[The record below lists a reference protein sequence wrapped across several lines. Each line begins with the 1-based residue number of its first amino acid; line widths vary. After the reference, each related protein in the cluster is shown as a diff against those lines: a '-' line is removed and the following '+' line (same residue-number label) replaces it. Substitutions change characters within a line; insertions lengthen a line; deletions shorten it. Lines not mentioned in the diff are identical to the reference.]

1 MVTVNHNYLKL
12 PGSYLFSTIG
22 KKVKAYKEA
31 NPQANVISL
40 GIGDVTQPLAPAI
53 IEALHKSVDE
63 MGDAATFHGYAPDL
77 GYEFLRSA
85 IAKNDYKDRGCDIE
99 ADEIFVSD
107 GAKSDSG
114 NIQEIFGLDNKI
126 AVCDPVYPV
135 YVDTNVMAGRTGEY
149 NKERGNFDNVIYMPC
164 TASNGFL
171 PEFPEEVPDLIY
183 LCFPNNPT
191 GSLIPEDMMK
201 EIVEIARSSGAYI
214 LCDEVYAGVSIE
226 GAACPSIAD
235 LYEKGIATGSMS
247 KAFSLAGLRLGWL
260 ATKSQEALR
269 QFKRVRDYDLVS
281 CGLFDEETAALALRH
296 KEKILERNRAI
307 LRENLPIL
315 DAWVKEEPRTSYVR
329 PRAGTMALVYYD
341 LDIDSNIFS
350 QRMFKE
356 TGAFAVP
363 GTCFEER
370 RALRIGYG
378 HDGEA
383 LKEGLSVV
391 SSFMRKL
398 EEEGIPVI
406 KE

>member
-1 MVTVNHNYLKL
+1 MNIERFGVEEWMDKYESDAKYNITDTCARPMTLKELFALAGEDREDFVEALFEKEQSYGSIYGLASLKEEYAGLYETITPDDILTQHGATGGNQHVLFSLVRPGDRVVAFSPSYQQFYSTPRALGANVTVLKL
-12 PGSYLFSTIG
+12 
-22 KKVKAYKEA
+22 
-31 NPQANVISL
+31 
-40 GIGDVTQPLAPAI
+40 
-53 IEALHKSVDE
+53 
-63 MGDAATFHGYAPDL
+63 
-77 GYEFLRSA
+77 R
-85 IAKNDYKDRGCDIE
+85 R
-99 ADEIFVSD
+99 
-107 GAKSDSG
+107 
-114 NIQEIFGLDNKI
+114 
-126 AVCDPVYPV
+126 
-135 YVDTNVMAGRTGEY
+135 
-149 NKERGNFDNVIYMPC
+149 
-164 TASNGFL
+164 SNGFL
-171 PEFPEEVPDLIY
+171 PDLDELRKAAARGLRLI
-183 LCFPNNPT
+183 CINNPNNPT

-341 LDIDSNIFS
+341 LDID
-350 QRMFKE
+350 
-356 TGAFAVP
+356 
-363 GTCFEER
+363 
-370 RALRIGYG
+370 
-378 HDGEA
+378 
-383 LKEGLSVV
+383 LS
-391 SSFMRKL
+391 L
-398 EEEGIPVI
+398 IHI
-406 KE
+406 

>member
-1 MVTVNHNYLKL
+1 MNIERFGVEEWMDKYESDAKYNITDTCARPMTLKELFARAGEDREDFVEALFEKEQSYGSIYGLASLKEEIAGLYETITPDDILTQHGATGGNQHVLFSLVRPGDRVVAFSPSYQQFCSTPRALGANVTVLKL
-12 PGSYLFSTIG
+12 
-22 KKVKAYKEA
+22 
-31 NPQANVISL
+31 
-40 GIGDVTQPLAPAI
+40 
-53 IEALHKSVDE
+53 
-63 MGDAATFHGYAPDL
+63 
-77 GYEFLRSA
+77 R
-85 IAKNDYKDRGCDIE
+85 R
-99 ADEIFVSD
+99 
-107 GAKSDSG
+107 
-114 NIQEIFGLDNKI
+114 
-126 AVCDPVYPV
+126 
-135 YVDTNVMAGRTGEY
+135 
-149 NKERGNFDNVIYMPC
+149 
-164 TASNGFL
+164 SNGFL
-171 PEFPEEVPDLIY
+171 PDLDELRKAAARGLRLI
-183 LCFPNNPT
+183 CINNPNNPT

-201 EIVEIARSSGAYI
+201 EIVEIARSSGTYI

-341 LDIDSNIFS
+341 LDIDSDIFS

>member
-1 MVTVNHNYLKL
+1 MNIERFGVEEWMDKYESDAKYNITDTCARPMTLKELFALAGEDREDFVEALFEKEQSYGSIYGLASLKEEIAGLYETITPDDILTQHGATGGNQHVLFSLVRPGDRVVAFSPSYQQFCSTPRALGANVTVLKL
-12 PGSYLFSTIG
+12 
-22 KKVKAYKEA
+22 
-31 NPQANVISL
+31 
-40 GIGDVTQPLAPAI
+40 
-53 IEALHKSVDE
+53 
-63 MGDAATFHGYAPDL
+63 
-77 GYEFLRSA
+77 R
-85 IAKNDYKDRGCDIE
+85 R
-99 ADEIFVSD
+99 
-107 GAKSDSG
+107 
-114 NIQEIFGLDNKI
+114 
-126 AVCDPVYPV
+126 
-135 YVDTNVMAGRTGEY
+135 
-149 NKERGNFDNVIYMPC
+149 
-164 TASNGFL
+164 SNGFL
-171 PEFPEEVPDLIY
+171 PDL
-183 LCFPNNPT
+183 
-191 GSLIPEDMMK
+191 D
-201 EIVEIARSSGAYI
+201 EIARSSGTYI

-341 LDIDSNIFS
+341 LDIDSDIFS